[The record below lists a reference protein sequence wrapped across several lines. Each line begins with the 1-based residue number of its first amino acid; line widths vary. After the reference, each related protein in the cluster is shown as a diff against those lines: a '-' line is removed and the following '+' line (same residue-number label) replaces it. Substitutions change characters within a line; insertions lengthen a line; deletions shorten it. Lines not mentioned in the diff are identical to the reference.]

1 MKEKIILLLLVLAF
15 TACEKDYESQR
26 VVYEKKSMLEFS
38 NEKELLKVIKNEVA
52 YNPSEIPNFKSLM
65 AKNSI
70 SKSDSLNRSKY
81 ENDGYDT
88 LVPNENLAKLLN
100 EDAEIKVGKYIYRIS
115 NAGTFYYTPDKA
127 LRFNDLFNN
136 KENLQGVLITD
147 KLYRVE
153 EGIFR
158 YDTFLENYS
167 CENGTILESKN
178 DDFSNVPFDSFKT
191 FNADPHTW
199 EGKGWAALFGE
210 NISYKVELNSNRRLK
225 GKFYSY
231 DYVFYSEIGVFGE
244 MQKKNWIGWSGT
256 EADELGIG
264 WRYVRLKV
272 DLSFDITKH
281 IPKDLPPQFLGSAYT
296 EIPGLDDKGWNVC
309 VLGYDV
315 SDEEIFRV
323 AKLGLKPLVNYLNSI
338 TRTGAITEDKLNAVT
353 VFNKASI
360 ITIVPMGGRKRFN
373 AETIREV
380 FNSDIHGGISL
391 NLYNIPGSL
400 TEWANAL
407 YQGTA
412 KLPRPEL
419 TNGEVFVYGRLGSKY
434 VGMKIVK
441 D

>member
-1 MKEKIILLLLVLAF
+1 MKLKIILALIVL
-15 TACEKDYESQR
+15 TITSCDKE
-26 VVYEKKSMLEFS
+26 YEKPAEKHVKKSILEFS
-38 NEKELLKVIKNEVA
+38 NEKELLNVIQNKIDVK
-52 YNPSEIPNFKSLM
+52 YLGGSDFKSLLEY
-65 AKNSI
+65 KDN
-70 SKSDSLNRSKY
+70 SKSDGLNSSIY
-81 ENDGYDT
+81 ISNGYDT
-88 LVPNENLAKLLN
+88 LVPNENLARLLN
-100 EDAEIKVGKYIYRIS
+100 ENAEIKVGKYIYRIT
-115 NAGTFYYTPDKA
+115 NKGTYFYTPDKSIK
-127 LRFNDLFNN
+127 FNDLYINSESL
-136 KENLQGVLITD
+136 KGELISD
-147 KLYRVE
+147 KLYRVDE
-153 EGIFR
+153 DIFR
-158 YDTFLENYS
+158 FDTFVENNYEVT
-167 CENGTILESKN
+167 ENEFESKN
-178 DDFSNVPFDSFKT
+178 SDFDNVPFDSFKKYS
-191 FNADPHTW
+191 ADPHTW
-199 EGKGWAALFGE
+199 VGKGWAALFGE
-210 NISYKVELNSNRRLK
+210 NISYTVELNSNRRLK

-256 EADELGIG
+256 DADELGIG

-281 IPKDLPPQFLGSAYT
+281 IPKNLPPQFLGSAYT

-323 AKLGLKPLVNYLNSI
+323 AKLGLKPLVNYLNSV
-338 TRTGAITEDKLNAVT
+338 TRTGAITEDKLDAVT

-391 NLYNIPGSL
+391 NLYNIPSNL
-400 TEWANAL
+400 TEWANAV
-407 YQGTA
+407 YQGTS

-419 TNGEVFVYGRLGSKY
+419 TNGEVFVYGRLGTKY